1 MIMGFK
7 KKKREEGR
15 DDDEEKREKKKKN
28 GCRYTNLEELV
39 YAMNARKF
47 G

>member
-1 MIMGFK
+1 MH
-7 KKKREEGR
+7 
-15 DDDEEKREKKKKN
+15 DEEKREKKKTDA
-28 GCRYTNLEELV
+28 CTNLEELV